1 MRRFPPA
8 ETHFNFDLVPVLQEP
23 SRRPHPHLQIVV
35 VRARSQ
41 AHLFDL
47 GNVLVLLGV
56 TRALVRLELEFA
68 KIGNAAH
75 RRFGRRGN
83 FDQIQPGFFGSSNGL
98 FCRHHA
104 NLLAF
109 GVQDAHFG
117 RPNLTICTRT
127 SRRGWPRD
135 EWWTRN
141 RRSPNSSECVKCKAF
156 RSRAH
161 ARIRTTL
168 R

>member
-1 MRRFPPA
+1 MRRFPPT
-8 ETHFNFDLVPVLQEP
+8 ESHFNFYLVPVLQET
-23 SRRPHPHLQIVV
+23 SRGPHPHLQIVV

-41 AHLFDL
+41 SHLFDL
-47 GNVLVLLGV
+47 RNVLVLLGV
-56 TRALVRLELEFA
+56 ARALVRLELEFA
-68 KIGNAAH
+68 QIGNAAH
-75 RRFGRRGN
+75 RWFGRRSN

-98 FCRHHA
+98 FRRHHA
-104 NLLAF
+104 DLLAV

-117 RPNLTICTRT
+117 RPNLTICART

-141 RRSPNSSECVKCKAF
+141 RRSPNSAECVKCKAF

-161 ARIRTTL
+161 ARA
-168 R
+168 